1 MTTESTG
8 LFQGLA
14 PLLFNRTVIMTVS
27 ADGKGLLTLNVIPK
41 KVKDDESDALTTPL
55 CITASPEELDR
66 DLAAQLR
73 EFTDV
78 HAKAA
83 TNIQLVKDELAAA
96 EKAEREA
103 ADERRAKKAKGKVV
117 LPAGTDM
124 KPESVKAVG
133 SGQTSLGLFDQT
145 AGEATPITKRCC
157 GFIYAQSSGQGRS
170 AQSSSSTSRAS
181 TPRCL
186 SVGCPRELLNTRMQ
200 CFSLPSVR
208 RCGGKCWARI
218 PASVWT
224 CRA

>member
-1 MTTESTG
+1 MMLTINEIAAAMPPNDKENSTMTAEPTG

-14 PLLFNRTVIMTVS
+14 PLLVNRTVIMTVA

-41 KVKDDESDALTTPL
+41 KVKDDESDALTTAL

-83 TNIQLVKDELAAA
+83 TNIQNVKDELAAA

-117 LPAGTDM
+117 PPAAGADA
-124 KPESVKAVG
+124 KPESVKRAE
-133 SGQTSLGLFDQT
+133 SGQTSLGLFDQGNEP
-145 AGEATPITKRCC
+145 GEAL
-157 GFIYAQSSGQGRS
+157 S
-170 AQSSSSTSRAS
+170 ANDADTVKQVPVTVAANDY
-181 TPRCL
+181 PD
-186 SVGCPRELLNTRMQ
+186 
-200 CFSLPSVR
+200 
-208 RCGGKCWARI
+208 
-218 PASVWT
+218 
-224 CRA
+224 

>member
-1 MTTESTG
+1 MMLTINEITAAMPPDEKENSTMTTESTG

-83 TNIQLVKDELAAA
+83 TNIQQVKDELAAA

-117 LPAGTDM
+117 LPAGTEM

-145 AGEATPITKRCC
+145 GGEPEENSPAI
-157 GFIYAQSSGQGRS
+157 ADVAVEQGQVT
-170 AQSSSSTSRAS
+170 AEANDY
-181 TPRCL
+181 PD
-186 SVGCPRELLNTRMQ
+186 
-200 CFSLPSVR
+200 
-208 RCGGKCWARI
+208 
-218 PASVWT
+218 
-224 CRA
+224 